1 MWSVKFGGLGG
12 GGLEVPSDPQAALF
26 SSGKDWLSFLSLI
39 CFFCPFGSLHKEETH
54 HSVKLPSFVSCPFP
68 LGSSL
73 ACPRPGSTAQGDGA
87 LA

>member
-39 CFFCPFGSLHKEETH
+39 FFVCPFGSLHKEEMH
-54 HSVKLPSFVSCPFP
+54 NSVKPALLRVLPFP
-68 LGSSL
+68 LGLLPCMSQTRFHSSG
-73 ACPRPGSTAQGDGA
+73 R
-87 LA
+87 

>member
-39 CFFCPFGSLHKEETH
+39 CFFCPFGSLHKEEKH
-54 HSVKLPSFVSCPFP
+54 HSVNPALLRVLPFP
-68 LGSSL
+68 
-73 ACPRPGSTAQGDGA
+73 PGLLPCMSQTRLHGPGR
-87 LA
+87 